1 MKLDIGLES
10 QKPGFRQ
17 RWYLRWIRQIHDEQR
32 RAILSQS
39 ESAFS
44 SAFRMTVTSAST
56 PVQYLIP
63 ITP

>member
-10 QKPGFRQ
+10 QKPGFRP
-17 RWYLRWIRQIHDEQR
+17 RWYLRWIRQILDEHR
-32 RAILSQS
+32 CAILSQS
-39 ESAFS
+39 ETAFS